1 MRLKFGLT
9 SFIFTVFILFSGNSQ
24 DLDKEQ
30 LKEVYSSHFKHH
42 RETIHLH
49 LNKTHFFQGEEV
61 WWTAYA
67 FNKKSNS
74 PSTATANLYCGLYD
88 DMGRQVIRKLFL
100 VENGVAH
107 GSFKIDSTFT
117 TGTYFVK
124 AETTWMKNF
133 EKEEPY
139 VQKIT
144 IVNDPIEVKSI
155 ASPYDLQILP
165 EGGYLITEAT
175 NTVGVRLTDQNGR
188 GVKILKG
195 EVLENGNTILSNVS
209 TNTYGVGRFKLLM
222 LPEKSYVF
230 RATLQD
236 GSTMQK
242 KLPIPEEKGIAMS
255 INNILGDKLIISL
268 NTNTNTLEEILG
280 DKFYLAMHRDGLMTL
295 KSFEMDSKSRTL
307 KIDKN
312 KLLPGTN
319 IVTLFNQN
327 LQPISE
333 RLIFNYHK
341 ANIATAS
348 VSLANP
354 TKRKKDSIGIK
365 IDVLSKNKTPM
376 SLSISALPN
385 SSIANTTS
393 RSIVHGFLLGPYLKT
408 PVEDSNRYFSE
419 ITRIKEYELDLILLT
434 QGWSRY
440 DWKDIF
446 EGEPAIEH
454 PFEFGVHAV
463 GKLNTRLRKGESLAL
478 LQKGQNPM
486 LFLELKD
493 STDFTI
499 TDLLLQNGD
508 KMKFAIKKKRG
519 GLRKPSIDIN
529 FQGFGNDMD
538 SITAMMASN
547 KLLETFPSNQKEE
560 QKVYLVGPQDLIKL
574 DEVVLT
580 EERKEKQ
587 LIRKHPLVNES
598 FRGFKI
604 GEKEIRRNV
613 YLLDFIEKN
622 GFFVDFIVQTGAV
635 VIRNRKP
642 NMGQTTILTSQNTT
656 QQGVFANQN
665 VAQSRNVGS
674 VRVYDDDFLVN
685 DLTQLLNVPLNQ
697 IDEVYIETDGLAGD
711 SFDSSGGVI
720 RIYRKE
726 GASTTFSSP
735 AFVEKLVENSFA
747 RPKEFYRP
755 KYVSSESTV
764 FENFGVLHWEPQLIT
779 NKDGETELKIPNS
792 NLPSV
797 RFFIEGMG
805 EDGTLLS
812 HTQEVFLN

>member
-1 MRLKFGLT
+1 MRTYSKLSVIVLVCF
-9 SFIFTVFILFSGNSQ
+9 SFFRGNSQ
-24 DLDKEQ
+24 NQSGKQ
-30 LKEVYSSHFKHH
+30 LKETYDSHFKHL

-49 LNKTHFFQGEEV
+49 LNKTHFFLGEEV

-74 PSTATANLYCGLYD
+74 PSMATANLYCGLYD
-88 DMGRQVIRKLFL
+88 DMGRQVRRKLFL
-100 VENGVAH
+100 VEKGIAH

-133 EKEEPY
+133 EKDEPY

-144 IVNDPIEVKSI
+144 IVNDPIEIKPGDSK
-155 ASPYDLQILP
+155 YDLQILP
-165 EGGYLITEAT
+165 EGGHLITGTT

-188 GVKILKG
+188 GVKIFKG
-195 EVLENGNTILSNVS
+195 EVLENGNTVLSDVF
-209 TNTYGVGRFKLLM
+209 TNTYGVGRFKLSM

-230 RATLQD
+230 RATLEN
-236 GSTMQK
+236 GSVMQK
-242 KLPIPEEKGIAMS
+242 KLPLPKEKGIAMS

-268 NTNTNTLEEILG
+268 STNLNTLDEISG
-280 DKFYLAMHRDGLMTL
+280 DKFYLAIHRDGLMTL
-295 KSFEMDSKSRTL
+295 NSFEMRGESKTL
-307 KIDKN
+307 KIDKS

-319 IVTLFNQN
+319 IVTLFNEK

-333 RLIFNYHK
+333 RLVFNYQK

-348 VSLANP
+348 VSLAEV
-354 TKRKKDSIGIK
+354 KKGRKDSIGIK
-365 IDVLSKNKTPM
+365 IDVLSKNTTPM
-376 SLSISALPN
+376 SLSVSALPN

-440 DWKDIF
+440 DWENIF
-446 EGEPAIEH
+446 EGEPVIEH
-454 PFEFGVHAV
+454 PFEFGINAI
-463 GKLNTRLRKGESLAL
+463 GKLDTKLRKGESLAL
-478 LQKGQNPM
+478 LQKSPNPM
-486 LFLELKD
+486 LFIELKD

-519 GLRKPSIDIN
+519 GLRKPSITVD
-529 FQGFGNDMD
+529 FQGFDNNID
-538 SITAMMASN
+538 SITTVEAST
-547 KLLETFPSNQKEE
+547 KLLETFTSDQKKG
-560 QKVYLVGPQDLIKL
+560 QKVYLVRPQDLIKL

-580 EERKEKQ
+580 EQKKDKQ
-587 LIRKHPLVNES
+587 LIRKHPLVNEA
-598 FRGFKI
+598 FQGYKI
-604 GEKEIRRNV
+604 GEKEIKRNV
-613 YLLDFIEKN
+613 FLLDFIEKN
-622 GFFVDFIVQTGAV
+622 GFSVDFIVQTGAV
-635 VIRNRKP
+635 VIRNRRP
-642 NMGQTTILTSQNTT
+642 NTGQVFLASQTNG
-656 QQGVFANQN
+656 QGLLLN
-665 VAQSRNVGS
+665 RNVGS

-685 DLTQLLNVPLNQ
+685 DLTQLLNVPMNQ
-697 IDEVYIETDGLAGD
+697 IDEVYFERNGLSGD

-726 GASTTFSSP
+726 GPSAKLSSP
-735 AFVEKLVENSFA
+735 SFVEKLVENSFT

-764 FENFGVLHWEPQLIT
+764 FENFGVLHWEPQLFT
-779 NKDGETELKIPNS
+779 NEDGETELKIPNS
-792 NLPSV
+792 NLSSV

-812 HTQEVFLN
+812 HTQEVLLN